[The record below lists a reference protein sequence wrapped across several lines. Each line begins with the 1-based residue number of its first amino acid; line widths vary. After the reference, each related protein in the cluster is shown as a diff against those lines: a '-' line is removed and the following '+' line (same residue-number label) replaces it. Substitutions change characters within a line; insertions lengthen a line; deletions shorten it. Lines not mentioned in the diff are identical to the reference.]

1 MKTSMKEFWRN
12 LFQEKLRYDSCK
24 MTMTS
29 FHSNKSLG
37 IRAILRND
45 FIKAQELNTK
55 ASDERNNVSARLFIV
70 TTDYYAARLDLNT
83 DNWHC
88 TKGPDTIE
96 EGQQQQLL
104 LRYIRCVCP
113 VRFILLFRCLRRSFQ
128 SKHEIKKAMGLIKLK
143 G

>member
-1 MKTSMKEFWRN
+1 MKEVLRN

-55 ASDERNNVSARLFIV
+55 PQTKEIMLVRVYSLSRLI
-70 TTDYYAARLDLNT
+70 TMLQ
-83 DNWHC
+83 
-88 TKGPDTIE
+88 G
-96 EGQQQQLL
+96 
-104 LRYIRCVCP
+104 
-113 VRFILLFRCLRRSFQ
+113 
-128 SKHEIKKAMGLIKLK
+128 
-143 G
+143 